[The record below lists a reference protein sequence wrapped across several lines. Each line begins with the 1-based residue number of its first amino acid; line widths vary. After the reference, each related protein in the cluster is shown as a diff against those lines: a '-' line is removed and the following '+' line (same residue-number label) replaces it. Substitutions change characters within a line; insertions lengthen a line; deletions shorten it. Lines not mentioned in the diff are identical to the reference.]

1 MSRRYS
7 RLLPK
12 GKPKYNRRSS
22 KIRTRKYR
30 KRKYRRRKY
39 VTLRNRRS
47 RQVRRKKS
55 QGNISKY
62 FFNFS
67 KSKKN
72 QKSKII
78 SKKKGISKA
87 ADETLRIVLQA
98 IKVVTSTTALVA
110 SSGAGGD
117 TATDSIFLYIDSYN
131 LITKLNEFRKLIRST
146 DYEELILELV
156 NLEFKGIEHIVEK
169 VDTLMEKNALA
180 SNLVEEFCELLIDNV
195 LKPVA
200 TTIGSTISLIMPND
214 GGITG
219 VVVTEIIIAAE
230 KKLLSKAINKIFETY
245 QKFPQEWK
253 DRITNISKLEEYL
266 ETTCKNTRKILT
278 DGFNDKKVV
287 KKMRISLS
295 AASVFTPLGILIP
308 GGPILINGL
317 TWFAKDSKYDPI
329 KAVRKT
335 CFFIIDFIDD
345 NAKEFAQALN
355 KIFALVIM
363 ILYIKLQ
370 CAEPDSAKD
379 IMQKALTNYRKTS

>member
-7 RLLPK
+7 RLPPQ
-12 GKPKYNRRSS
+12 GRPKYKRRKS
-22 KIRTRKYR
+22 KVRT
-30 KRKYRRRKY
+30 RKYRRRKY
-39 VTLRNRRS
+39 RRRKYLTLRNRRS
-47 RQVRRKKS
+47 RVRRKKS

-87 ADETLRIVLQA
+87 ADETLRIALQA

-110 SSGAGGD
+110 SAGAGGD
-117 TATDSIFLYIDSYN
+117 TATDSIFLYIDAFN
-131 LITKLNEFRKLIRST
+131 LITRLNEFRKLIRST

-156 NLEFKGIEHIVEK
+156 NLEFKGVEYIVEK

-200 TTIGSTISLIMPND
+200 TTIGSTISLILPND

-230 KKLLSKAINKIFETY
+230 KNLISKAINKIFETY
-245 QKFPQEWK
+245 REFPQEWK
-253 DRITNISKLEEYL
+253 DRITNTSKLEEYL

-278 DGFNDKKVV
+278 DGFNDKKTV
-287 KKMRISLS
+287 KKMRIALS
-295 AASVFTPLGILIP
+295 AASVFTPLGILVP

-335 CFFIIDFIDD
+335 CFHIIDFIDD
-345 NAKEFAQALN
+345 NAKEFAIALN

-363 ILYIKLQ
+363 ILYIKLH
-370 CAEPDSAKD
+370 CVEPDTAKD
-379 IMQKALTNYRKTS
+379 IMQKSLTNYRKNS